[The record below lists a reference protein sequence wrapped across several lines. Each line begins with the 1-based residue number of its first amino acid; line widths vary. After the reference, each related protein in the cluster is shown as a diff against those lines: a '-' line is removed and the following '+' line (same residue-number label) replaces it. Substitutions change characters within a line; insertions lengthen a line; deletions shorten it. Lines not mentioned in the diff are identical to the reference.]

1 MAGDIT
7 RLLMAVSAKEDG
19 ASERLL
25 AEVYDHLRRI
35 AQRRMNAERAGHT
48 LDATGLVHE
57 AYLKLVQQDEV
68 DWKNRAHF
76 YSVAAMAMR
85 RVLLNYAEAR
95 RAEKRG
101 GGAVAATFDEQAFGA
116 ELRSDRILALDE
128 ALERLATMSE
138 RQAKVVEYRFY
149 GGLTHEEIAE
159 VLEVSV
165 PTVRRDWR
173 VARAWLTNALREDV

>member
-1 MAGDIT
+1 MAGDVT
-7 RLLMAVSAKEDG
+7 QVLKAVSTKEPG
-19 ASERLL
+19 ASDRLL
-25 AEVYDHLRRI
+25 ALVYDHLRKI

-48 LDATGLVHE
+48 LDATALVHE
-57 AYLKLVQQDEV
+57 AYMKLVQQDQV

-85 RVLLNYAEAR
+85 RVLINYAEAR

-101 GGAVAATFDEQAFGA
+101 GGAALATFDEQAFGGALPA
-116 ELRSDRILALDE
+116 ERLLDLDE
-128 ALERLATMSE
+128 ALGRLAAMSA
-138 RQAKVVEYRFY
+138 RQAKVVEYQFF

-159 VLEVSV
+159 VLGVSV

-173 VARAWLTNALREDV
+173 VARAWLSNELAS

>member
-1 MAGDIT
+1 M
-7 RLLMAVSAKEDG
+7 LQAVSAREEG

-25 AEVYDHLRRI
+25 ALVYDQLRRI

-57 AYLKLVQQDEV
+57 AYLKLVQQDQV

-85 RVLLNYAEAR
+85 RVLINYAEAR

-101 GGAVAATFDEQAFGA
+101 GGAVLATFDEQALGGEMDA
-116 ELRSDRILALDE
+116 ERILELDDALR
-128 ALERLATMSE
+128 RLSAMSA
-138 RQAKVVEYRFY
+138 RQAKVVEYQFF

-173 VARAWLTNALREDV
+173 VARAWLSTALRA